1 MTTIDPAHQI
11 RTVDDLRTHYGDP
24 RGLSLAKQHGQLDD
38 HDRLFI
44 ADAPLLMLATS
55 DATGAVDVSPR
66 GGPPGWV
73 GVLDEGHLAI
83 PDLAGNN
90 RLDSLA
96 NIVVSPGVGL
106 LFVIPGLDET
116 LRVNGE
122 AVITTDPEVLARVT
136 VRNKTPRTAIVV
148 AVRDAYIHCAKAFRR
163 ASAWT
168 PDEWPDRSGRP
179 SIACMLRDQVGQLD
193 VEVAAVAERLEAS
206 YQSTLWR
213 VGGIE
218 PG

>member
-11 RTVDDLRTHYGDP
+11 RTLDDLRTRYRDP
-24 RGLSLAKQHGQLDD
+24 AGLSLAKQHSQLDD
-38 HDRLFI
+38 HDRSFI
-44 ADAPLLMLATS
+44 ADAPLIMLATS
-55 DATGAVDVSPR
+55 DAGGSVDVSPR
-66 GGPPGWV
+66 GGPAGWV
-73 GVLDEGHLAI
+73 GVLDAGHLAI
-83 PDLAGNN
+83 PDMAGNN

-116 LRVNGE
+116 LRVNGD
-122 AVITTDPEVLARVT
+122 AVITTDPDVLARLS

>member
-11 RTVDDLRTHYGDP
+11 RTLDELRTHYRDAA
-24 RGLSLAKQHGQLDD
+24 GLSLAKQHDQLD
-38 HDRLFI
+38 HDDRRFI
-44 ADAPLLMLATS
+44 ADAPLLMLATT
-55 DATGAVDVSPR
+55 DAAGAVDVSPR

-73 GVLDEGHLAI
+73 GVLDAGHLAI

-116 LRVNGE
+116 LRVNGD
-122 AVITTDPEVLARVT
+122 AVITTDPEVLARLT
-136 VRNKTPRTAIVV
+136 VHEKTPRTAIVV

-163 ASAWT
+163 AAAWN

-179 SIACMLRDQVGQLD
+179 SIACILRDQAGPDL
-193 VEVAAVAERLEAS
+193 EVAAVEGRLESS
-206 YQSTLWR
+206 YRSTIWQ
-213 VGGIE
+213 VGGIA
-218 PG
+218 PA

>member
-1 MTTIDPAHQI
+1 MTTIDSAHQV
-11 RTVDDLRTHYGDP
+11 RTLDELRSHY
-24 RGLSLAKQHGQLDD
+24 REAAGLSLAKQHSRLDD
-38 HDRLFI
+38 HDRQFI

-55 DATGAVDVSPR
+55 DVAGAVDVSPR

-122 AVITTDPEVLARVT
+122 AVVTTDPAVLARVT
-136 VRNKTPRTAIVV
+136 VRDKTPRTAIVV
-148 AVRDAYIHCAKAFRR
+148 AVSDAYIHCAKAFRR
-163 ASAWT
+163 AGAWS

-179 SIACMLRDQVGQLD
+179 SIACMLRDQVGQPD
-193 VEVAAVAERLEAS
+193 VEVVAVEQTLEAS
-206 YQSTLWR
+206 YRSTLWQ

-218 PG
+218 RA